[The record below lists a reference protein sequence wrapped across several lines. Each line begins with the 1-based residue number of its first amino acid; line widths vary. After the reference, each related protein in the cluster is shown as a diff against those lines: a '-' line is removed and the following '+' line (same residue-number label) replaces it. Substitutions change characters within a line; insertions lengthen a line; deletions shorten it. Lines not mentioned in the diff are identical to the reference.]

1 MQYSVPNSKKNLIFD
16 NVAFSWPD
24 QETIIKNCS
33 FSILEPGLF
42 MIVGKN
48 GCGKSTL
55 FKLIQRLINPTEGS
69 IDAPRDISMVFQNP
83 DHQILMPTC
92 ASELILNV
100 KDNPDRQLMENR
112 VNNVLKVVGLDG
124 FKLRPVQTLSGGQKQ
139 RLAIASALIS
149 NSSFI
154 LMDEP
159 TALLD
164 AGSQLEI
171 LKLVKSLTNNK
182 DKPITVLWITHRME
196 ELSYAHKIGTME
208 NGKLFG
214 WFTPSNFKYR

>member
-1 MQYSVPNSKKNLIFD
+1 MQYPVTSLGTSLIFK
-16 NVAFSWPD
+16 NVNFSWPS
-24 QETIIKNCS
+24 QERIINNCS
-33 FSILEPGLF
+33 FSIHEPGLF
-42 MIVGKN
+42 MILGKN

-55 FKLIQRLINPTEGS
+55 FKLIQRIILPTEGKIEGP
-69 IDAPRDISMVFQNP
+69 IDVSTVFQNP

-100 KDNPDRQLMENR
+100 KDNPNKKLMQKR
-112 VNNVLKVVGLDG
+112 IDSVLEVVGLKG

-164 AGSQLEI
+164 QTSQIEI
-171 LKLVKSLTNNK
+171 LKLVKSLTIRK
-182 DKPITVLWITHRME
+182 ERPITILWITHRMD
-196 ELSYAHKIGTME
+196 ELSHAYKIGTMK
-208 NGKLFG
+208 NGKLSE
-214 WFTPSNFKYR
+214 WFPPTNFKYN

>member
-1 MQYSVPNSKKNLIFD
+1 MQYSLPSLGTSLIFK
-16 NVAFSWPD
+16 NVHFSWPS
-24 QETIIKNCS
+24 QEKIINNCS

-42 MIVGKN
+42 MILGKN

-55 FKLIQRLINPTEGS
+55 FKLIQRIILPTEGKIEGP
-69 IDAPRDISMVFQNP
+69 IDVSTVFQNP

-100 KDNPDRQLMENR
+100 KDNPNKQLMQKR
-112 VNNVLKVVGLDG
+112 IDNVLAVVGLKG

-164 AGSQLEI
+164 ETSQIEI
-171 LKLVKSLTNNK
+171 LKLVKSLTIRK
-182 DKPITVLWITHRME
+182 ERPITILWITHRMD
-196 ELSYAHKIGTME
+196 ELSYAYKIGTME
-208 NGKLFG
+208 NGKLSE
-214 WFTPSNFKYR
+214 WFLPSNFKYN